1 MVSSVIRES
10 FLSPAHRLIE
20 TKPSKAMLAGGAQ
33 HVRSAALD
41 LVREF
46 GVEELDIVLF
56 GRDRTLASVSR
67 DRDAVVDTLSL
78 IWERGMKP

>member
-1 MVSSVIRES
+1 
-10 FLSPAHRLIE
+10 
-20 TKPSKAMLAGGAQ
+20 MLAGGER
-33 HVRSAALD
+33 HVRSVALD

-46 GVEELDIVLF
+46 GVDGLDIVLF

-78 IWERGMKP
+78 IWERGMEP